1 VGRSLKPYLITL
13 AVVLMAT
20 GAAASDFVHFA
31 SWSGGLA
38 RILFVVVPAVL
49 VVGTVIGLAARRRA

>member
-1 VGRSLKPYLITL
+1 MGKSLKPYLITL
-13 AVVLMAT
+13 AVVFLAT

-31 SWSGGLA
+31 SLSVGLA
-38 RILFVVVPAVL
+38 RILFVVVPVVF